1 MPLTILDNSLNSGA
15 DKEPP
20 LWRKRLRTNFTNW
33 EKLADFLELSVSQ
46 RELIL
51 KKSRFPLNFPY
62 RLAEKVAKGTLED
75 PILKQFMPF
84 VEEQQANF
92 GFVHDPVGDSACR
105 RSPKLL
111 HKYEGRVLLVCTSA
125 CAMHCRYCF
134 RQNFDYETTQKGFI
148 EELKIIAEDK
158 SIHEVLLSGGDP
170 LSLSDEDLGSLLEQL
185 NAIPHVKRL
194 RFHTRF
200 PVAIPERID
209 AAFVNVLKKFK
220 RQIWFVLH
228 VNHAKEL
235 DEDLFSRF
243 KDLQKIGIVVLN
255 QTVLLKGVNDC
266 VDTLVTL
273 CETLVD
279 HGILPYYLHQLDRV
293 QGAAH
298 FEVDQNE
305 GKRLLNA
312 IIARLP
318 GYAVPRYV
326 QEIAGEQ
333 SKTTIL

>member
-1 MPLTILDNSLNSGA
+1 MPLKIFDDYLNSSLI
-15 DKEPP
+15 KEPP
-20 LWRKRLRTNFTNW
+20 IWRKRLRTNFTSW
-33 EKLADFLELSVSQ
+33 EKLADFLELSTSQ

-51 KKSRFPLNFPY
+51 KKSRFPLNFPL
-62 RLAEKVAKGTLED
+62 RLAEKVVKGTLED

-84 VEEQQANF
+84 IEEQQANPE
-92 GFVHDPVGDSACR
+92 FVYDPVGDSACR
-105 RSPKLL
+105 RAPKLL

-134 RQNFDYETTQKGFI
+134 RQNFDYAINQKGFT
-148 EELKIIAEDK
+148 EELKMIADDN
-158 SIHEVLLSGGDP
+158 SIKEVLLSGGDP
-170 LSLSDEDLGSLLEQL
+170 LSLSDDDLGHLIEQL
-185 NAIPHVKRL
+185 DAIPHVKRL

-209 AAFVNVLKKFK
+209 AAFINILKKFS

-228 VNHAKEL
+228 VNHFKEL
-235 DEDLFSRF
+235 GEDLFSRV
-243 KDLQKIGIVVLN
+243 KDLQKIGVVVLN

-266 VDTLVTL
+266 ADTLVTL
-273 CETLVD
+273 CEKLVD
-279 HGILPYYLHQLDRV
+279 HGVLPYYLHQLDRV

-298 FEVDQNE
+298 FEVDQKE